1 MRDNKSRQNRTH
13 ASIKNHD
20 KIREYKNGNKI
31 YTSRKRKKNLNKI
44 RDYKNRKKY
53 IRFNKIVIVKCV
65 IIRIGNKIIYFYK
78 NS

>member
-31 YTSRKRKKNLNKI
+31 YTSRKKNHNKI
-44 RDYKNRKKY
+44 RDYKNRKK
-53 IRFNKIVIVKCV
+53 
-65 IIRIGNKIIYFYK
+65 
-78 NS
+78 